1 MGVGTEEEEAKARAK
16 PGLGRWAAAPARGGR
31 AGTEG
36 GRASVSPF
44 CVRTPSA
51 RVRFPIKSSPPSRAA
66 WTAETHGHLRAPGTV
81 LGRAG
86 KSRTEEP
93 RGLVSGAAGGAG
105 GVSPA
110 RLCCADPQPRR
121 RRPSAGARRP
131 AFPKSAVR
139 RPAIQ
144 VQVAGCTVSLL
155 QLEKAVSSKVLDSEH
170 RPRPGG
176 RQKVQ
181 APAHGV
187 GGAPWVGGA
196 PSCVK
201 CRIAR
206 RVHGDS
212 VLPRLIYCRGDAQV
226 SRCRGR

>member
-51 RVRFPIKSSPPSRAA
+51 RVRFPIESSPPSRAA

-121 RRPSAGARRP
+121 RRPSAGAQRRP
-131 AFPKSAVR
+131 EGDPEE
-139 RPAIQ
+139 
-144 VQVAGCTVSLL
+144 AGVS
-155 QLEKAVSSKVLDSEH
+155 QISS
-170 RPRPGG
+170 
-176 RQKVQ
+176 
-181 APAHGV
+181 
-187 GGAPWVGGA
+187 A
-196 PSCVK
+196 PS
-201 CRIAR
+201 RNPGASGR
-206 RVHGDS
+206 LHSLPPAAGEGRVIERAG
-212 VLPRLIYCRGDAQV
+212 L
-226 SRCRGR
+226 

>member
-51 RVRFPIKSSPPSRAA
+51 RVRCFPIESSPPSRAA

-121 RRPSAGARRP
+121 RRPSAGARR
-131 AFPKSAVR
+131 
-139 RPAIQ
+139 
-144 VQVAGCTVSLL
+144 
-155 QLEKAVSSKVLDSEH
+155 
-170 RPRPGG
+170 RPGG
-176 RQKVQ
+176 GRRFPNQQCAVPQSRCKW
-181 APAHGV
+181 PA
-187 GGAPWVGGA
+187 AQS
-196 PSCVK
+196 PSCSWRRPCHRK
-201 CRIAR
+201 CWTLSTAHVPGAGR
-206 RVHGDS
+206 RS
-212 VLPRLIYCRGDAQV
+212 RPRLTAWEGLPPA
-226 SRCRGR
+226 